1 MDYAKAILVQY
12 LVTAGWA
19 ITGALSMGLGLA
31 VALKIFNV
39 MTPQID
45 ELDELKKGNI
55 AVAIVLA
62 AVVLGTAA
70 VVAVAILPETAH

>member
-1 MDYAKAILVQY
+1 MDYAKWILVQY

-31 VALKIFNV
+31 VALKVFNV
-39 MTPQID
+39 MTPRID